1 MNKEVKVKPDRNL
14 AVELGRVTEAAAM
27 AAARWMGRGDKE
39 GADQAAVDA
48 MRLMLGT
55 VEMDGVVVIGE
66 GEKDEAPM
74 LYNGERIG
82 NGQPPEVDIA
92 VDPIDGTRLLSLG
105 RSNALSVVALSDRGT
120 MFNPG
125 KLVYMHKVAV
135 GPAARGVVDINA
147 PIRENLRRVAKAQGM
162 DIDDLTV
169 VILDRP
175 RHEQF
180 IQEIREAGARIR
192 LITDGDVAGSIM
204 AAMDGTG
211 VDVLYGI
218 GGTPEGVISACA
230 LKCLGGE
237 IEGKLWPRNDEERQW
252 ALDNGMDLERV
263 YGTDELCA
271 GNNVFFSAT
280 GVTDGELLRGVRYF
294 SGGAQTH
301 SLVMRSRSGT
311 IRYIEATHR
320 WDKLM
325 KYSDIEYDKINNGR
339 W

>member
-1 MNKEVKVKPDRNL
+1 MADNSTPDRNL
-14 AVELGRVTEAAAM
+14 AMELARVTEAAAM
-27 AAARWMGRGDKE
+27 AAARWMGRGDKIA
-39 GADQAAVDA
+39 ADQAAVDA
-48 MRLMLGT
+48 MRLMLDT
-55 VEMDGVVVIGE
+55 VQMDGVVVIGE

-74 LYNGERIG
+74 LYNGEQIG
-82 NGQPPEVDIA
+82 TGQPPQVDIA

-120 MFNPG
+120 MFSPG
-125 KLVYMHKVAV
+125 KIVYMHKLAV
-135 GPAARGVVDINA
+135 GPAAKGVIDINA

-162 DIDDLTV
+162 DIDDLTI

-180 IQEIREAGARIR
+180 IREIRESGARIR

-211 VDVLYGI
+211 VDMLYGI
-218 GGTPEGVISACA
+218 GGTPEGIISACA

-237 IEGKLWPRNDEERQW
+237 IEGRMWPRDDEERQW
-252 ALDNGMDLERV
+252 ALDNGIDLDRV
-263 YGTDELCA
+263 YGTDDLCS
-271 GNNVFFSAT
+271 GNNVFFAAS
-280 GVTDGELLRGVRYF
+280 GVTDGELLKGIRYF
-294 SGGAQTH
+294 SGGAMTH

-311 IRYIEATHR
+311 IRYVEATHR

-325 KYSDIEYDKINNGR
+325 KYSNVEYDRPEG
-339 W
+339 